1 MLNPTSWY
9 VLDVNPEPWA
19 VGPLSVA
26 RSGKGV
32 YPKMGRNQQLYA
44 YQQALR
50 STLLLQ
56 YPNLREFVDSELGL
70 WGNREVKLCF
80 YFWQKQETAETV
92 SAAGRTRRTTSKV
105 ADCTN
110 MVKAAE
116 DAVAGILFAN
126 DIQVREQVNVIVD
139 RGAQL
144 PEGIVVISIE
154 PWAGFDPACLPEF
167 VWDRIDVINGVEPRQ
182 GAIFDA

>member
-1 MLNPTSWY
+1 MGDVKTWY

-26 RSGKGV
+26 RGSKGLF
-32 YPKMGRNQQLYA
+32 PKMGRNQQLHT
-44 YQQALR
+44 YQQAVR

-56 YPNLREFVDSELGL
+56 YPNLREFADTELGL
-70 WGNREVKLCF
+70 WGHREVNLGM

-92 SAAGRTRRTTSKV
+92 SASGRTRKTTSKV

-116 DAVAGILFAN
+116 DAVARILFAN
-126 DIQVREQVNVIVD
+126 DVQVREQHNVIVD
-139 RGAQL
+139 RGPQL

-154 PWAGFDPACLPEF
+154 PWAGFDPSGLPDF
-167 VWDRIDVINGVEPRQ
+167 VWDRIDVINGRVPEQ
-182 GAIFDA
+182 VHIFDA